1 MRAVLN
7 FICFFARGYV
17 LSKPAHMRTSPNQP
31 KLFRAAVAILLGMAA
46 LTAGASSVTENP
58 IADAFVTTGASGN
71 LVNSNYGGGG
81 VLGVS
86 AAGQPQ
92 GEFQSVL
99 EFDLSVI
106 RNSFNSQFG
115 VGGWT
120 VQSATLQLT
129 AAPANN
135 QILNT
140 PSAGMFGLS
149 LMQNNSWTEGS
160 GTPAAPGSSGITF
173 NSLQP
178 LINNAVDQSLGTY
191 SFNGATNGANTYSLS
206 LTSGLVADIMSGSD
220 ATLRA
225 FAADANINYLFNS
238 RSFGTASSR
247 PILTITASPEPGAW
261 ALLAVGLVAIWRWP
275 RRARNC

>member
-1 MRAVLN
+1 M
-7 FICFFARGYV
+7 
-17 LSKPAHMRTSPNQP
+17 
-31 KLFRAAVAILLGMAA
+31 AAV
-46 LTAGASSVTENP
+46 TAGASSVTVNP
-58 IADAFVTTGASGN
+58 IADAFVTTGASDN

-115 VGGWT
+115 AGGWT

-129 AAPANN
+129 AAPANSP
-135 QILNT
+135 ILNT

-160 GTPAAPGSSGITF
+160 GTPAAPGATGITF

-178 LINNAVDQSLGTY
+178 LINNAADQNLGTY
-191 SFNGATNGANTYSLS
+191 SFNGTTSGANTYSLS
-206 LTSGLVADIMSGSD
+206 LTPGLVADIMSGSD
-220 ATLRA
+220 AIQSTT
-225 FAADANINYLFNS
+225 S
-238 RSFGTASSR
+238 VWMG
-247 PILTITASPEPGAW
+247 
-261 ALLAVGLVAIWRWP
+261 
-275 RRARNC
+275 

>member
-1 MRAVLN
+1 
-7 FICFFARGYV
+7 
-17 LSKPAHMRTSPNQP
+17 MRTSPNQLP
-31 KLFRAAVAILLGMAA
+31 LLRIAIAILLASAA

-129 AAPANN
+129 AAPSNN
-135 QILNT
+135 PVLNM

-160 GTPAAPGSSGITF
+160 GTPASPGSTGITY

-178 LINNAVDQSLGTY
+178 LINSAVDQSLGTY
-191 SFNGATNGANTYSLS
+191 SFNGATSGANIYSLS
-206 LTSGLVADIMSGSD
+206 LTPGLIADIMSGSD

-225 FAADANINYLFNS
+225 FAEDANINYLFNS

-247 PILTITASPEPGAW
+247 PMLTITASPEPGAW
-261 ALLAVGLVAIWRWP
+261 ALLAVSLAAVWRWP
-275 RRARNC
+275 RRTRNGISQ